1 MNKLIQWILRQMS
14 DRILSRW
21 VILIKDI
28 IIIWLSFLFAYVIRF
43 NFDLNK
49 IPWEE
54 VFWNSANFIIISTL
68 YFFIF
73 KSYIGIVRHTS
84 IVDAVKIFQAV
95 TSIAVTM
102 AIIST
107 IDLKYFSGHH
117 FQVPLSV
124 IIVFYLFALFSLIF
138 TRIFIKLL
146 YNSYVRKE
154 LGVINVL
161 VFGAGQS
168 GIITKNTLITSS
180 VSAYKIIGFID
191 ENDSKIGKS
200 IEGIKVYPPSEI
212 TKEFVDKR
220 KIDEIIF
227 SIQNI
232 EVLKKREILG
242 ELIKLGVVLKNVPP
256 LDHWISGKLNLR
268 QIERVKIEDLLQRD
282 TIKLNNPKIK
292 ENVIGKTIMVTG
304 AAGSIGS
311 ELVRQLVAYKP
322 GKLIL
327 IDQAETPLFEFKLEM
342 LKKNAHLN
350 GTVVYYMADVSNLK
364 RMSVIFEETKPD
376 LVFHAAAYKHVPMME
391 DNPMEAIRVNIF
403 GTRILAD
410 LSVKYKVKTFVMI
423 STDKAVRPTNVMGA
437 TKRFAEMYC
446 QALGKE
452 NGKVTHFI
460 TTRFGNVLGSNGSVI
475 KIFRRQI
482 ETGGPVTI
490 THPDITRFF
499 MTIPE
504 ACQLVIEASIMGEN
518 SEIFIFDMGKPVK
531 ILDLALQMI
540 KLAGL
545 EPEKDITI
553 EFTGLRPGEKLYE
566 ELLNNSENTVETYH
580 SKILIGK
587 VNWMPSAILVDFLKE
602 LQQSHAANDN
612 LKMVS
617 ILKKAIP
624 DYISNNSVYESLDG
638 EKPDP
643 DKN

>member
-256 LDHWISGKLNLR
+256 LDHWINGKLNLR

-350 GTVVYYMADVSNLK
+350 GSVVYYMADVSNLK

-602 LQQSHAANDN
+602 LLQSHAANDN

>member
-1 MNKLIQWILRQMS
+1 MS

-292 ENVIGKTIMVTG
+292 ESVIGKTIMVTG

-350 GTVVYYMADVSNLK
+350 GSVVYYMADVSNLK

>member
-1 MNKLIQWILRQMS
+1 MT

-21 VILIKDI
+21 VILLKDI
-28 IIIWLSFLFAYVIRF
+28 LIIWLSFLFAYVIRF
-43 NFDLNK
+43 NFDLQK

-54 VFWNSANFIIISTL
+54 VLFNSANFIIISII

-84 IVDAVKIFQAV
+84 MVDAIRIFQAV
-95 TSIAVTM
+95 TSIAVTV
-102 AIIST
+102 AFIGV
-107 IDLKYFSGHH
+107 IDHNYFGGHN

-124 IIVFYLFALFSLIF
+124 IIVFYLISVFSLIF

-146 YNSYVRKE
+146 YHTYMRKE
-154 LGVINVL
+154 LGGINVL
-161 VFGAGQS
+161 LFGAGQS
-168 GIITKNTLITSS
+168 GMITKNTLITSR
-180 VSAYKIIGFID
+180 VSAYKVIGFVD

-200 IEGIKVYPPSEI
+200 LEGIKVYAPSEI
-212 TKEFVDKR
+212 TRDFVERK

-232 EVLKKREILG
+232 EAIKKREILDD
-242 ELIKLGVVLKNVPP
+242 LIKLGVVVKNVPP
-256 LDHWISGKLNLR
+256 LDHWINGKLNLR

-292 ENVIGKTIMVTG
+292 ENVIGKRIMVTG

-311 ELVRQLVAYKP
+311 ELVLQLVAYKP

-327 IDQAETPLFEFKLEM
+327 IDQAETPLADLKLEM
-342 LKKNAHLN
+342 FKKYAHLN
-350 GTVVYYMADVSNLK
+350 GSVVYYLADVSNLK
-364 RMSVIFEETKPD
+364 RMSVIFEETKPEI
-376 LVFHAAAYKHVPMME
+376 VFHAAAYKHVPMME

-403 GTRILAD
+403 GTRLLAD
-410 LSVKYKVKTFVMI
+410 LSVKHKVKTFLMI

-446 QALGKE
+446 QALGNE
-452 NGKVTHFI
+452 NGKETHFI

-482 ETGGPVTI
+482 ETGGPVSI

-531 ILDLALQMI
+531 ILDLAMQMI

-545 EPEKDITI
+545 EPEKDIAI

-566 ELLNNSENTVETYH
+566 ELLNNSENTVQTYH

-587 VNWMPSAILVDFLKE
+587 VSWIPIAELVVYLKE
-602 LQQSHAANDN
+602 LQQSLIANDS

-617 ILKKAIP
+617 VLKKAIP
-624 DYISNNSVYESLDG
+624 DYISNNSVYQSLDG
-638 EKPDP
+638 EKPDTES
-643 DKN
+643 K

>member
-1 MNKLIQWILRQMS
+1 MNKLIQWILSQMT
-14 DRILSRW
+14 DRIISRW
-21 VILIKDI
+21 VILLKDI
-28 IIIWLSFLFAYVIRF
+28 FIIWLSFLFAYVIRF
-43 NFDLNK
+43 NFDLQK
-49 IPWEE
+49 FPWEE
-54 VFWNSANFIIISTL
+54 VLLNSANFIIISII

-84 IVDAVKIFQAV
+84 MVDAIRIFQAV
-95 TSIAVTM
+95 TAIAVTV
-102 AIIST
+102 AFIGV
-107 IDLKYFSGHH
+107 IDHNYFGGHN

-124 IIVFYLFALFSLIF
+124 IIVFYLISVFSLIF

-146 YNSYVRKE
+146 YHTYMRKE
-154 LGVINVL
+154 LGGINVL

-168 GIITKNTLITSS
+168 GMITKNTLITSS
-180 VSAYKIIGFID
+180 VSAYKVIGFVD

-200 IEGIKVYPPSEI
+200 LEGIKVYAPSEI
-212 TKEFVDKR
+212 TKEFVDRK

-232 EVLKKREILG
+232 EAIKKKDILG
-242 ELIKLGVVLKNVPP
+242 ELIKLGVVVKNVPP
-256 LDHWISGKLNLR
+256 LDHWINGKLNLR

-292 ENVIGKTIMVTG
+292 ENVIGKSIMVTG

-311 ELVRQLVAYKP
+311 ELVRQLVTYKP

-327 IDQAETPLFEFKLEM
+327 IDQAETPLADLKLEM
-342 LKKNAHLN
+342 YKKYPHLN
-350 GTVVYYMADVSNLK
+350 GSAVYYLADVSNLE
-364 RMSVIFEETKPD
+364 RMSVIFEETKPEI
-376 LVFHAAAYKHVPMME
+376 VFHAAAYKHVPMME

-410 LSVKYKVKTFVMI
+410 LSVKHKVKTFLMI

-446 QALGKE
+446 QALGNE
-452 NGKVTHFI
+452 NGKATHFI

-482 ETGGPVTI
+482 ETGGPVSV

-531 ILDLALQMI
+531 VLDLALQMI

-545 EPEKDITI
+545 EPDKDIAI
-553 EFTGLRPGEKLYE
+553 EFTGLRPGEKLFE
-566 ELLNNSENTVETYH
+566 ELLNNSENTVQTYH

-587 VNWMPSAILVDFLKE
+587 VNWIPLSELVVFLDE
-602 LQQSHAANDN
+602 LQKSHSANDS

-617 ILKKAIP
+617 VLKKAIP
-624 DYISNNSVYESLDG
+624 DYISNNSIYERLD
-638 EKPDP
+638 
-643 DKN
+643 DKKTDSDTK